1 MGGAGGSWQPLTAS
15 LVLVQPVSLQLLFVV
30 LQVVEV
36 NRGQRVAR
44 NGHFNI
50 RLGMKDEDGSKTAGG
65 RGGGGGGGS

>member
-1 MGGAGGSWQPLTAS
+1 M
-15 LVLVQPVSLQLLFVV
+15 
-30 LQVVEV
+30 EV

-65 RGGGGGGGS
+65 GALNIPLQSNLADLKYFSGKTST